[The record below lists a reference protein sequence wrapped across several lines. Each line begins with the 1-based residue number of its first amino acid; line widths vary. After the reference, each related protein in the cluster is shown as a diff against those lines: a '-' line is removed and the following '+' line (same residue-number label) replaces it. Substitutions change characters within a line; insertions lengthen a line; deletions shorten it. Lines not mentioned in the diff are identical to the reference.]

1 MDITSPYNRNLLD
14 PDVIS
19 ESFLEKQNQWDRCIH
34 TYTVVYVSVFIYIY
48 SICTYK
54 NVLIQLMLKQQH
66 PLDDI

>member
-1 MDITSPYNRNLLD
+1 MNITSPYNRNLLD

-34 TYTVVYVSVFIYIY
+34 IYTVVYVSVFIYIY